1 MEHILLPTN
10 IEFLDTDQNNVG
22 KVVITPCHQGYG
34 TTLGNALR
42 RVLLSSLPGAAIE
55 SVRIKGAT
63 HEFAHIDGVLEDVL
77 EIILNLK
84 KVAVKS
90 HSDMPVTLTLT
101 KKGTG
106 EVTAADFDK
115 NADVELVNPEQKICS
130 VTSENL
136 KFEMEVTVGKGRGYV
151 PVEEK
156 DSKNLDLGTILIDS
170 LYTPIRDVGY
180 KVDMIRVGDVT
191 DFEKLMLTIETNG
204 TITPKE
210 AVVQST
216 KILMDHLNLI
226 LERAGEFE
234 QVVPAVVETIEEP
247 AVEAEEEVVVAPSEE
262 NEDDIVVKPITIEDD
277 EEVTTEK
284 TAKKAKKAK
293 KTKITE

>member
-1 MEHILLPTN
+1 MENILLPTN
-10 IEFLDTDQNNVG
+10 IEFLDTDQTNVG
-22 KVVITPCHQGYG
+22 KVIITPCHQGYG

-55 SVRIKGAT
+55 SVRIKGAS
-63 HEFAHIDGVLEDVL
+63 HEFSHIDGVLEDVL

-90 HSDMPVTLTLT
+90 HSDVPVILTLT
-101 KKGTG
+101 KKGIG
-106 EVTAADFDK
+106 EVTVADFDK
-115 NADVELVNPEQKICS
+115 NADVELVNPEQRICT
-130 VTSENL
+130 VTDDKL

-180 KVDMIRVGDVT
+180 KVDLTRVGDVT
-191 DFEKLMLTIETNG
+191 DFEKLLLTIETNG

-210 AVVQST
+210 AVVQSA
-216 KILMDHLNLI
+216 KILMDHLTLI

-234 QVVPAVVETIEEP
+234 P
-247 AVEAEEEVVVAPSEE
+247 
-262 NEDDIVVKPITIEDD
+262 VVKPAEEVKAEDVVSGEEDENEIFVKPIAIEEEDD
-277 EEVTTEK
+277 DQETEK
-284 TAKKAKKAK
+284 PAKKIK
-293 KTKITE
+293 KTKKTKLTE